1 MLDGTM
7 EEVLVMRRYSRMSM
21 VVAMALTG
29 SSCEDSN
36 APSRAVAVRAT
47 LERTQYRAG
56 ESVSVPVEIE
66 NTGEGLVRIPGGSIV
81 AFLEVRNA
89 AGRVVFFGR
98 SGTFV
103 MSASGTRFLEPGER
117 VTDKPVWS
125 GQGVGPAADVTAD
138 PGTYRLRAA
147 VAVGNKADYALSD
160 PLDVTIV
167 PNDSCHGRLAPQVAP
182 TRLSD
187 RGGTRSGTGSR
198 SSTPHQL
205 SRPATSRA
213 CSIVS
218 TITCARPFVTMGT
231 TGSRLRPG
239 RCSAAATARHGPEL
253 VARSIPW
260 RRSESARW

>member
-21 VVAMALTG
+21 IVALALIG
-29 SSCEDSN
+29 SSCQDSN
-36 APSRAVAVRAT
+36 APARSLAVRAT

-89 AGRVVFFGR
+89 AERVVFFGR

-103 MSASGTRFLEPGER
+103 MPASGTRFLEPGER

-125 GQGVGPAADVTAD
+125 GQVLGPPDVTAD

-147 VAVGNKADYALSD
+147 VAVGDKADYVLSD
-160 PLDVTIV
+160 PVDVTIL
-167 PNDSCHGRLAPQVAP
+167 P
-182 TRLSD
+182 
-187 RGGTRSGTGSR
+187 
-198 SSTPHQL
+198 
-205 SRPATSRA
+205 
-213 CSIVS
+213 
-218 TITCARPFVTMGT
+218 
-231 TGSRLRPG
+231 
-239 RCSAAATARHGPEL
+239 
-253 VARSIPW
+253 
-260 RRSESARW
+260 